1 MKILQVDEA
10 ARALEDAWHASGD
23 TVALGGA

>member
-10 ARALEDAWHASGD
+10 ARALEDAWHARGD
-23 TVALGGA
+23 TAAVGRA